1 MRQLPSKFTLTLVKN
16 MNSIA
21 YNNSSR
27 GVFFV
32 EITSEDIDGITE
44 LTGKLLYSRNGKAPI
59 TVFSTMY
66 NNPSIK
72 NKKQLLYEFNTIF
85 DEDIVKY
92 IISARDYMDSNKEYF
107 SINTL
112 VNKKSRQKKI
122 FNNFEKTLNYYEDC
136 EEVVQD

>member
-1 MRQLPSKFTLTLVKN
+1 MKHLPSKFTLTLVKN

-44 LTGKLLYSRNGKAPI
+44 FTGKLLYSRSGKSPI
-59 TVFSTMY
+59 VVFSTMY
-66 NNPSIK
+66 NNPSVK

-85 DEDIVKY
+85 DENIVKY
-92 IISARDYMDSNKEYF
+92 IISARDYMDSTKEYF

>member
-32 EITSEDIDGITE
+32 EITSEDIDGVTE

-59 TVFSTMY
+59 VVFATMY

-85 DEDIVKY
+85 DENIVRY
-92 IISARDYMDSNKEYF
+92 IISARDYMDSNKSYY

-112 VNKKSRQKKI
+112 VHKQSRQKKI
-122 FNNFEKTLNYYEDC
+122 YNNFEKTLNYYEDS
-136 EEVVQD
+136 EEIVQD

>member
-1 MRQLPSKFTLTLVKN
+1 
-16 MNSIA
+16 
-21 YNNSSR
+21 
-27 GVFFV
+27 
-32 EITSEDIDGITE
+32 
-44 LTGKLLYSRNGKAPI
+44 
-59 TVFSTMY
+59 MY

-85 DEDIVKY
+85 DENIVKY

-136 EEVVQD
+136 EEVVQN

>member
-1 MRQLPSKFTLTLVKN
+1 MRHLPSKFTLTLVKN

-44 LTGKLLYSRNGKAPI
+44 LTGKLLYSRNGKTPI

-85 DEDIVKY
+85 DENIVKY

-136 EEVVQD
+136 EEVVQN

>member
-16 MNSIA
+16 MNSFA

-44 LTGKLLYSRNGKAPI
+44 LTGKLLFSRNGKTPI
-59 TVFSTMY
+59 VVFSTMY
-66 NNPSIK
+66 NNPDIK

-85 DEDIVKY
+85 DENIVKY

-112 VNKKSRQKKI
+112 VNKKNRQKKI